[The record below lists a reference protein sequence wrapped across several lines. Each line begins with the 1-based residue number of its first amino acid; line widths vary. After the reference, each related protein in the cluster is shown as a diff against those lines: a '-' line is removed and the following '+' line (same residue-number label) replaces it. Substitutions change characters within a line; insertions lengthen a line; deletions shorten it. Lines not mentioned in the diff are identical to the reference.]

1 VDYSAVRLDES
12 LIVRARGADIQLYRH
27 RSYVSL
33 SKRSYSCRVMYS
45 NILFMASGGVAT
57 VHRLHLE
64 LRSRTACRG
73 SSING
78 AVLFCKTDVT
88 RVRFVARVRDFIAR
102 DKLADAARLSSCT
115 LRLCRANKHGFCAT
129 FPVSRSSSTNT
140 VLKWRNCSISNLFS
154 ALMYV

>member
-1 VDYSAVRLDES
+1 MDYSAVRLDES

-64 LRSRTACRG
+64 LRTACRG

-78 AVLFCKTDVT
+78 AVLSCKTDVT

-102 DKLADAARLSSCT
+102 DKLADAVRLSSCT
-115 LRLCRANKHGFCAT
+115 LRLCRVNKHGFCAT

-140 VLKWRNCSISNLFS
+140 VLKWRNCSISLFMS
-154 ALMYV
+154 YRLL

>member
-1 VDYSAVRLDES
+1 MDYSAVRLDES

-27 RSYVSL
+27 RSYLSL

-64 LRSRTACRG
+64 LRTACRG

-78 AVLFCKTDVT
+78 AVLFYKTDVT
-88 RVRFVARVRDFIAR
+88 RVRFCRTSARLHRARQTRRRCDCRVARCYDFVAQ
-102 DKLADAARLSSCT
+102 
-115 LRLCRANKHGFCAT
+115 
-129 FPVSRSSSTNT
+129 TNT
-140 VLKWRNCSISNLFS
+140 ASAPLFPFHDLPS
-154 ALMYV
+154 QTQF